1 MTDAKTH
8 GRDESVPL
16 SGDGMPDEA
25 SIGLRDTLRQGGW
38 AICSL
43 AVPLVAMEQLCREAT
58 TTLAPDIRDSFGIS
72 DATLVAISGFAG
84 VTLTLGGPPMAW
96 LADRVGRKHLV
107 VGSACLGTLA
117 MLGAGFAQT
126 TLQLFIAYALTG
138 VAAAYSNPV
147 FLSMISDAYPL
158 EGRGRIYSMH
168 AMATPLGQAVGP
180 ALAGSIA
187 GLAGGSEAWR
197 WGYLGLAVPYALLA
211 VSSAIFLKEPARGL
225 RDQEVL
231 LGGTGG
237 GAPERPAGLVEAF
250 RQMMKVKT
258 FVYICMGIGVLG
270 LALYTVPVQLS
281 LLLGDEYGYD
291 ALTRGIVFSLI
302 QVPIITAMVIGGH
315 QFDRTYRKNS
325 ERTMH
330 IAGAAILAFGVL
342 IVIGVWA
349 SPIWLLLGFYIVA
362 AMCNGLALVA
372 VSPLT
377 ALVTP
382 VRLRAPAF
390 AILPVFTFLMGGFFG
405 SIFAGF
411 ISGTYGPRLALSIA
425 VPPSALAAALL
436 FLRGSR
442 YLKRDISAAVQD
454 LVDGGEGATGTSPQP
469 TS

>member
-1 MTDAKTH
+1 MTDATTH
-8 GRDESVPL
+8 GHDEPPPL
-16 SGDGMPDEA
+16 AGDGMPETDA
-25 SIGLRDTLRQGGW
+25 LGLRATLRQGGW

-43 AVPLVAMEQLCREAT
+43 AVPLVAMEQLCRDAS

-72 DATLVAISGFAG
+72 DATLVAISGFTG

-117 MLGAGFAQT
+117 MIGAGLAQS
-126 TLQLFIAYALTG
+126 TLQLFVAYALTG

-187 GLAGGSEAWR
+187 GLAGGAEAWR
-197 WGYLGLAVPYALLA
+197 WAYLGLAVPYALLA
-211 VSSAIFLKEPARGL
+211 VSSAVFLKEPPRGL
-225 RDQEVL
+225 REQELL
-231 LGGTGG
+231 LGGASARAGVV
-237 GAPERPAGLVEAF
+237 PERPAGLIEAF
-250 RQMMKVKT
+250 RQMMRVRT
-258 FVYICMGIGVLG
+258 FVYVCMGIGVLG

-302 QVPIITAMVIGGH
+302 QVPIIAAMVVGGH

-330 IAGAAILAFGVL
+330 IAALAILAFGGL
-342 IVIGVWA
+342 IVVGVWA
-349 SPIWLLLGFYIVA
+349 SPIWLLLAFYVVA

-372 VSPLT
+372 VSPLV

-425 VPPSALAAALL
+425 VPPSALAAGFF

-442 YLKRDISAAVQD
+442 HLKRDTAAAVRE
-454 LVDGGEGATGTSPQP
+454 LVGGAAAKPL
-469 TS
+469 